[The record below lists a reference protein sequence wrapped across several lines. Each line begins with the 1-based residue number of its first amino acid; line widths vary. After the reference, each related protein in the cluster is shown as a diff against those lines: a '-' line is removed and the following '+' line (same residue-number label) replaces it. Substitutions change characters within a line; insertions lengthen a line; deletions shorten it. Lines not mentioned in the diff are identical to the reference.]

1 MDNKVNINIENSIKV
16 LKLMYENI
24 LKMFNEIDQIVS
36 KKNCFGIKIREN
48 SGNLEV
54 KEVKDLIKTRFI
66 YAYVNPRYNVD
77 KNEDIQDFEKN
88 HISYLKDEAHIKNL
102 NKIKQLNIIE
112 IVLDDEKVNKPTI
125 YYGVI
130 KYYKIEDEIGKG
142 TSDTV
147 SIYKNIDEAVRTE
160 KLRTKLE
167 TKKRNHNI

>member
-16 LKLMYENI
+16 LKLTYENI

-66 YAYVNPRYNVD
+66 YAYVNPKYNVD

-88 HISYLKDEAHIKNL
+88 HISYLKDDLSDYELIDVSSEGRNLAREIEAFRQKSSFRRMFKGKIRHIFMVNDK
-102 NKIKQLNIIE
+102 
-112 IVLDDEKVNKPTI
+112 VLVCYENGRI
-125 YYGVI
+125 
-130 KYYKIEDEIGKG
+130 
-142 TSDTV
+142 
-147 SIYKNIDEAVRTE
+147 
-160 KLRTKLE
+160 
-167 TKKRNHNI
+167 